1 MKTTLLLFSLFL
13 SIVSIAKTEDPLT
26 VEQDGLT
33 VEVVDFE
40 DGDKLKLFEVE
51 TGDHILSKSYAV
63 IDLSQL
69 PVGSY
74 LLENNQGKSIVINRL
89 EEELKI
95 DGAVVATGDDFIVAT
110 DSVEV
115 EVNEEEVTVEEEV
128 AQLYIN
134 TQKNLL
140 SIERVGD
147 VITVLDFEEGD
158 KIKLFEVKDD
168 IHVLSKTTNVVDL
181 SLLPAGEYLLENS
194 NGDSVVVEKFMDV
207 EYENSLA
214 DM

>member
-1 MKTTLLLFSLFL
+1 MKLVTLIFCLLL
-13 SIVSIAKTEDPLT
+13 SIVSVANTENPLA
-26 VEQDGLT
+26 VEQEGLT

-40 DGDKLKLFEVE
+40 EGDKLKLFEVE
-51 TGDHILSKSYAV
+51 TGDHILSKSYGR

-74 LLENNQGKSIVINRL
+74 LLENNQGNSIIIDRL

-95 DGAVVATGDDFIVAT
+95 EGAIVSVQDEFLVE
-110 DSVEV
+110 DSQEGELMNEV
-115 EVNEEEVTVEEEV
+115 SVEEEV

-134 TQKNLL
+134 SQKNLL
-140 SIERVGD
+140 SINREGD

-158 KIKLFEVKDD
+158 KIKLFEVVDT
-168 IHVLSKTTNVVDL
+168 IHVLSKTTNIIDL
-181 SLLPAGEYLLENS
+181 SLLSAGQYLLENS
-194 NGDSVVVEKFMDV
+194 NGDSIIIEKFANVD
-207 EYENSLA
+207 YESTLA